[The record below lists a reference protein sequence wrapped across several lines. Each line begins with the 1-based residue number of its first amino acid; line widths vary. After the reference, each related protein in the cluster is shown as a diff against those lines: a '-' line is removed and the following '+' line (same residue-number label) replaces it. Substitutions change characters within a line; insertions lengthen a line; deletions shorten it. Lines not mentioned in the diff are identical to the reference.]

1 MYHFGP
7 LMSPQR
13 QTLRNCEVAT
23 VELIRTGDALDGTP
37 AVAKHYVRL
46 ARAVCSSLAAGF
58 SDSPGVGWADPD
70 PGQEHVGH
78 A

>member
-23 VELIRTGDALDGTP
+23 VELIRTGDAVERKP
-37 AVAKHYVRL
+37 AVAKHNLRL
-46 ARAVCSSLAAGF
+46 ARAVCSSPAAGF